1 MMPVRKSSLVLVPQ
15 VFVSVT
21 HMLTHFFNEYYDLA
35 ADAAHES
42 PSAWTGGP
50 VTSFRLGCALT
61 LLTALLLTL
70 FPNTESKLLGV
81 VIVVL
86 AIGYSAPPLQLGNR
100 GLGEADVMLVLNV
113 LVPLLGYA
121 LFRSGDDS
129 GSCPALLLAMV
140 PPAVVEF
147 VRMMV
152 MNMADVVGDTRARK
166 LTLVVRL
173 GLDRSAR
180 VHALGMSLAYLA
192 LAALFLL
199 GSVQWP
205 VLLLELAT
213 LPLGATICWRLYH
226 RRDYLS
232 LIKFY
237 NLPFLST
244 QHNGLILIAAAMG
257 LVRSPTI
264 KTISKTSKLTL

>member
-1 MMPVRKSSLVLVPQ
+1 
-15 VFVSVT
+15 
-21 HMLTHFFNEYYDLA
+21 MLTHFFNEYYDLA
-35 ADAAHES
+35 ADAAHEF
-42 PSAWTGGP
+42 PSAWTGGSRVLVAGTVRP

-61 LLTALLLTL
+61 LLAALLLTL

-81 VIVVL
+81 PIVLL
-86 AIGYSAPPLQLGNR
+86 AIGYSAPPLQLGTR
-100 GLGEADVMLVLNV
+100 GLGEADVMLVLNI
-113 LVPLLGYA
+113 LVPFLGYA
-121 LFRSGDDS
+121 LFRSEDS
-129 GSCPALLLAMV
+129 SPALLFAMV

-173 GLDRSAR
+173 GLDRSAL
-180 VHALGMSLAYLA
+180 VHALGMSLTYLA

-244 QHNGLILIAAAMG
+244 QHNGLILIAAAVG
-257 LVRSPTI
+257 LVRSRAQN
-264 KTISKTSKLTL
+264 